1 MKQNQRV
8 YIKGDPKRGA
18 EIIKFLENLGGYNS
32 YHLDGHN
39 SNNYYFID
47 PIDETINNIGAPS
60 LVFSFVKEFYKE
72 IKLPKWK
79 PKNEECY
86 YFIDDRLRIIKSM
99 ANWYGEEVDNS
110 RYELGNCFRTEKEAE
125 EVRDKIKEA
134 LNNYERR
141 MESVY

>member
-18 EIIKFLENLGGYNS
+18 EVIKFLENLGGYNS

-72 IKLPKWK
+72 IKLPRWK
-79 PKNEECY
+79 PKYNELY
-86 YFIDDRLRIIKSM
+86 YSVSWSGRIMSDK
-99 ANWYGEEVDNS
+99 WYGTWDEELS
-110 RYELGNCFRTEKEAE
+110 YQFGNCFRTKKEAIKAK
-125 EVRDKIKEA
+125 DKIKEM
-134 LNNYERR
+134 LNK
-141 MESVY
+141 